1 VRRLSANVLH
11 MDNEHHRERKSLDAL
26 QRARRE
32 LDHAAQEAMREAAR
46 LLQLSD
52 EIDQRIRRAKEA
64 N

>member
-1 VRRLSANVLH
+1 
-11 MDNEHHRERKSLDAL
+11 
-26 QRARRE
+26 
-32 LDHAAQEAMREAAR
+32 MREAAR